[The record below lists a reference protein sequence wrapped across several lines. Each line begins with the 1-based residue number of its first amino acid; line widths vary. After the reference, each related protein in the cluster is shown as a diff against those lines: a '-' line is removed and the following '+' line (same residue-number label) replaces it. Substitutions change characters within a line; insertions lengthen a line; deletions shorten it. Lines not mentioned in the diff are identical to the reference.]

1 MDAAF
6 LLNSRAHKINEDN
19 DKGLV
24 SFPLSFLREVLFA
37 CVVTHD
43 IWVQFLKPHISETL
57 NNLARNQ
64 NRCVIKGVLVVGR
77 ICPRRDLLT
86 TSCFGIVEI

>member
-43 IWVQFLKPHISETL
+43 MGAVFKASHFRNVKQFGAKSKSLRHQGGLGCRKNMSET
-57 NNLARNQ
+57 
-64 NRCVIKGVLVVGR
+64 
-77 ICPRRDLLT
+77 
-86 TSCFGIVEI
+86 